1 MYRPFGSGVP
11 GSSPFLDAE
20 TAIRGLAQDF
30 CTAFNTGNY
39 DQVAAM
45 FTADGLYLIPHRE
58 AAQGPRAIERMLR
71 ELGESG
77 HHELRFETTRVDH
90 SEDMA
95 IEIGRYTVVI
105 QRGSRS
111 TTDHGKFMR
120 GWRRLGKWSIVA
132 DCWSSNLPAAEEQ
145 IKHGGDTKVA

>member
-20 TAIRGLAQDF
+20 SAIRGLTQDF

-39 DQVAAM
+39 DQVAAL
-45 FTADGLYLIPHRE
+45 FAADGLYLTPHRE
-58 AAQGPRAIERMLR
+58 AVQGPKAIERMLR

-77 HHELRFETTRVDH
+77 HHDLRFETTRVDH

-111 TTDHGKFMR
+111 ITDRGKFMR
-120 GWRRLGKWSIVA
+120 GWRRLGTWSIVA
-132 DCWSSNLPAAEEQ
+132 DSRSSNLPAAEEQ
-145 IKHGGDTKVA
+145 ARASGDAKVA